1 MLLPSVRF
9 KFDTRLLLS
18 GFSHDFSISV
28 DYACGYLVVLSAVAP
43 GYCYGVAV
51 LLPVL
56 SSI

>member
-28 DYACGYLVVLSAVAP
+28 DYTLTMPVDILWFCLRLLQDIAMVSRSCYL
-43 GYCYGVAV
+43 Y
-51 LLPVL
+51 
-56 SSI
+56 